1 MPIGV
6 SSEVDGNGGLVIAGE
21 GTAGI
26 AGGGIVTIQ
35 GAGPTGLEAPVRD
48 LINVSSQ
55 YRAQSVTTTAAQA
68 LGGASILANRKM
80 IQITPT
86 NGTIYYG
93 TNSSVTTTNGSPLF
107 ANQTLSLAFG
117 PSVQL
122 WVIAAATVDTRVMEC
137 S

>member
-21 GTAGI
+21 GSAGT

-35 GAGPTGLEAPVRD
+35 GAGPTGLEAPTRD
-48 LINVSSQ
+48 VINTSSQ

-68 LGGASILANRKM
+68 LGGASVLSNRKL
-80 IQITPT
+80 INVTPT
-86 NGTIYYG
+86 NGTIFWG
-93 TNSSVTTTNGSPLF
+93 TNSSVTTVTGAPIF
-107 ANQTLSLAFG
+107 ANQTLSLSFT
-117 PSVQL
+117 SNVQV
-122 WVIAAATVDTRVMEC
+122 WVIAAATVDCRVLEA

>member
-21 GTAGI
+21 GSAGI
-26 AGGGIVTIQ
+26 AGGGVVTIQ
-35 GAGPTGLEAPVRD
+35 GVGPTGLEAPVRD

-68 LGGASILANRKM
+68 LGGASILANRKLLN
-80 IQITPT
+80 ITPT
-86 NGTIYYG
+86 NGVIYWG
-93 TNSSVTTTNGSPLF
+93 TNSSVTTVNGAPIF
-107 ANQTLSLAFG
+107 ANQTLSLSFTNN
-117 PSVQL
+117 VQV
-122 WVIAAATVDTRVMEC
+122 WVISAGTVDCRILEA